1 MDYSLENEEQNSART
16 AFILRKSTVE
26 TFIAMEAR
34 RCAVPMKKQNR
45 PLLYQLFEALISRR
59 HEELSNKTAIW
70 HVPDPRQ
77 LERAAEAR
85 INGEESVQTEGNLLV
100 HSITFERL
108 ISEASNLANRISYEL
123 QNQGSLPKLDN
134 DGGEALNSNELW
146 NDETLQENTV
156 VAIFMPPGIDRIVTQ
171 IACMK
176 IRLAYLPLDR
186 QLSSGRIQ
194 QILELIRP
202 VMIITAKEYQTT
214 LRTLINE
221 PLLKSCASP
230 VGSLHRLAF
239 QGSLIRNYSDLQNNS
254 ASERHNSLDYD
265 NTCEF
270 RANSGHV
277 EQNPCLECFSCVKD
291 PVIIVLFTSGSSTS
305 GQKIVCLRNQQLLNR
320 FQWLWSSNAQQDE
333 NRDWCIGAMQISSS
347 LEVHLASTACVFV
360 DAFTELFGALFAGI
374 PVVVPGGPDCASEV
388 CVSDLRILVRLI
400 RQFRITRL
408 TTVPMQLK
416 VWIQQGRL
424 IPEMEYNDCSSTL
437 NTVVVSGDILHP
449 QLAEEFF
456 PSEYP
461 HRVRL
466 INFYGT
472 TEVAGDVTAAVFCNR
487 NEVRMATQQ
496 LDFAKREGLV
506 RENLSFV
513 AVGKPISNT
522 AVYIVQKCED
532 CLEDCGKRGR
542 GCTNGVEADK
552 LTVTHAIQNCATN
565 NLSVIGD
572 ELYPVDWKHLGYELC
587 EKGRVGEVAVTG
599 LPTSGVVE
607 PANKRIEVTSCKTT
621 NGETTHLSHNPH
633 VKQAPVNFPGDLGFI
648 CPRNNLLYICGRSD
662 ELVKINAVG
671 FLASDVDRLLL
682 RLKGKG
688 LHSVQ
693 QYMSSLE
700 SKLCGF
706 HESVTLPIRHPVHKS
721 SQLVC
726 FYAVQSIAAKDSE
739 EKVSSPVSMNTVLGD
754 AVRCATQTMIIKRG
768 STLWNEL
775 SPKPCELST
784 LIANYVPVYIRPV
797 FVPVTHIPIM
807 PTSGKVDKQLL
818 RALYEEPFASES
830 GMNQGFQP
838 DPLNE
843 IPYPIPQNENGINRE
858 RKHREVARAALR
870 KVLGLQRGS
879 SSGETPRPRDD
890 EDFYLLG
897 GNSLV
902 AVLALESLRQLG
914 FTVRLETFYQTSNIG
929 QILDSL
935 VHSEST
941 VTPTKYGSEPG
952 RIHDGS
958 TKNGK
963 LIEAEEQFADR
974 FGNET
979 IDLVD
984 WNSGRGNLTCEQ
996 DPKYEEIQKLL
1007 IDIFEEKDV
1016 LTHAFGLTRTDLKN
1030 AVSTYLRHNN
1040 CGIVLLAFCPW
1051 SDIHPF
1057 SITEDSKLVGVL
1069 LAIPSAQV
1077 PDLPEKW
1084 PRLSLLQRYFD
1095 FCCTPVDATLMND
1108 APLRKA
1114 ALTVIMVGVLL
1125 STSDEFSH
1133 HDFSVRAR
1141 WNRVMLEIL
1150 ARLERQL
1157 VRVAKAKGYKMIET
1171 LNTYDIT
1178 REVCM
1183 DLGYKLM
1190 NTTRM
1195 QSFALKENIEVD
1207 PKYHDHH
1214 SYYMVK
1220 YLTD

>member
-1 MDYSLENEEQNSART
+1 MRLYSKQLT
-16 AFILRKSTVE
+16 ADTGSLKV
-26 TFIAMEAR
+26 

-77 LERAAEAR
+77 LERTAEAR
-85 INGEESVQTEGNLLV
+85 IKGEECVQTEGNLLV

-108 ISEASNLANRISYEL
+108 ICEASNLASRISYEL
-123 QNQGSLPKLDN
+123 RNQGLLPKLDN
-134 DGGEALNSNELW
+134 DGGDALNGSELW
-146 NDETLQENTV
+146 DDETLQENTV
-156 VAIFMPPGIDRIVTQ
+156 VAIFMPPGIDRIV
-171 IACMK
+171 A
-176 IRLAYLPLDR
+176 
-186 QLSSGRIQ
+186 
-194 QILELIRP
+194 
-202 VMIITAKEYQTT
+202 
-214 LRTLINE
+214 
-221 PLLKSCASP
+221 
-230 VGSLHRLAF
+230 
-239 QGSLIRNYSDLQNNS
+239 
-254 ASERHNSLDYD
+254 
-265 NTCEF
+265 
-270 RANSGHV
+270 
-277 EQNPCLECFSCVKD
+277 
-291 PVIIVLFTSGSSTS
+291 
-305 GQKIVCLRNQQLLNR
+305 
-320 FQWLWSSNAQQDE
+320 QWLWSSNVQQDE

-347 LEVHLASTACVFV
+347 CEVHLASTACVFV

-388 CVSDLRILVRLI
+388 CVSDLRILIRLI

-416 VWIQQGRL
+416 VWIQQGRQ
-424 IPEMEYNDCSSTL
+424 IPEMVYNDCSSTL

-456 PSEYP
+456 PSEHP

-487 NEVRMATQQ
+487 NEVRMATKQ
-496 LDFAKREGLV
+496 LDFAKREGLI
-506 RENLSFV
+506 RENLSFI

-532 CLEDCGKRGR
+532 CLDACGKRGR
-542 GCTNGVEADK
+542 GCANGVEAEK
-552 LTVTHAIQNCATN
+552 PTVTHAIQNCATN

-572 ELYPVDWKHLGYELC
+572 ELYPVDWKRLGYELC
-587 EKGRVGEVAVTG
+587 EMGSVGEVAVTG
-599 LPTSGVVE
+599 LPTSGLVE
-607 PANKRIEVTSCKTT
+607 PANNRMDVTSCKTM
-621 NGETTHLSHNPH
+621 NGENAPLSHKPH
-633 VKQAPVNFPGDLGFI
+633 VKQAAVNFPGDLGFI

-688 LHSVQ
+688 LRSVQ

-706 HESVTLPIRHPVHKS
+706 HESVTLPIKHPVHKS

-739 EKVSSPVSMNTVLGD
+739 EKVNSSVSMNTVLGD
-754 AVRCATQTMIIKRG
+754 AVRCVTQTMLIKRG

-830 GMNQGFQP
+830 GMHQGFQP
-838 DPLNE
+838 DSLNE
-843 IPYPIPQNENGINRE
+843 IPYPISQNENGINRE

-879 SSGETPRPRDD
+879 SSGGTARPRDD

-914 FTVRLETFYQTSNIG
+914 FTVRLETFYHTSNIG

-941 VTPTKYGSEPG
+941 VTPTKYGNEPG

-958 TKNGK
+958 MKNGE

-979 IDLVD
+979 IDLID

-1040 CGIVLLAFCPW
+1040 CGIVLLAFRPW

-1069 LAIPSAQV
+1069 LAIPSAQM

-1084 PRLSLLQRYFD
+1084 PRLNLLQRYFD

-1195 QSFALKENIEVD
+1195 QAFALKENIEVD